1 MYGCLVIVM
10 EKAIL
15 VTVDLREKGE
25 WPIEDRA
32 VELKELA
39 RSSGASTV
47 GEILCHKEKP
57 SPDLFI
63 GKGKF
68 EELRLLVHQR
78 SANLVIFNNDLTP
91 TQLRNLER
99 GLGDIRTIDRT
110 QLILDIFAK
119 NARSVEGKIQVELA
133 QLEYLL
139 PRLTGKGI
147 HLSRL
152 GGGIGTRGPGEKI
165 LEYDRRRI
173 RDQIVKLKEKLEDI
187 GKRRSALRNRRSD
200 AFLTTISII
209 GYTNAGKTTLLN
221 QLTNS
226 KKLTAD
232 RLFST
237 LDPVAR
243 SYVLPNN
250 QKILFLDTV
259 GFLHNLPHHLVE
271 AFKSTLEEV
280 RMADVLLHVL
290 DASSEKIHE
299 QDEAVYKVL
308 KELGAE
314 GKVVINVLNKIDRVD
329 NPDYIKRLKID
340 FEGPV
345 FVSALTGEG
354 MPGLINA
361 ILEQVSGFVAEIKI
375 DIPNNRMDRV
385 NLIYE
390 NGKVNYREDRPESV
404 YLEATVPVRLKNL
417 LTQTTLQTDI
427 VDL

>member
-1 MYGCLVIVM
+1 M
-10 EKAIL
+10 EQAIL
-15 VTVDLREKGE
+15 VTVDLNERGE

-32 VELKELA
+32 AELKELS
-39 RSSGASTV
+39 RSSGASV
-47 GEILCHKEKP
+47 VAEMLCHKEKP

-68 EELRLLVHQR
+68 EELHQLVLQKN
-78 SANLVIFNNDLTP
+78 ANLVIFNNDLTA

-99 GLGDIRTIDRT
+99 GLGDTRTIDRT
-110 QLILDIFAK
+110 QLILDIFAR
-119 NARSVEGKIQVELA
+119 NAKSIEGKVQIELA
-133 QLEYLL
+133 QLEYML

-173 RDQIVKLKEKLEDI
+173 RDQITKLKGKLEDI
-187 GKRRSALRNRRSD
+187 EKRRNALRKRRSD
-200 AFLTTISII
+200 AFFIAVSII

-226 KKLTAD
+226 KKLVAD

-243 SYVLPNN
+243 SYILPNN

-280 RMADVLLHVL
+280 RTADILLHVL
-290 DASSEKIHE
+290 DASSDKIHDE
-299 QDEAVYKVL
+299 DEAVYKVL
-308 KELGAE
+308 KALKAE
-314 GKVVINVLNKIDRVD
+314 DKIVINVLNKIDRVKD
-329 NPDYIKRLKID
+329 LDYIKRLKKD
-340 FEGPV
+340 FENSV
-345 FVSALTGEG
+345 VVSALTGYGISDLIDEISKLLS
-354 MPGLINA
+354 GL
-361 ILEQVSGFVAEIKI
+361 VTEIKI

-390 NGKVNYREDRPESV
+390 NGKVNHREDKPESV
-404 YLEATVPVRLKNL
+404 YLEATIPVRLKNL
-417 LTQTTLQTDI
+417 L
-427 VDL
+427 

>member
-1 MYGCLVIVM
+1 M
-10 EKAIL
+10 
-15 VTVDLREKGE
+15 TVDLKERGE
-25 WPIEDRA
+25 WLLEARA
-32 VELKELA
+32 AELKELA
-39 RSSGASTV
+39 RSSGASV
-47 GEILCHKEKP
+47 IAGILCHKEKP
-57 SPDLFI
+57 TPDLFI

-68 EELRLLVHQR
+68 EELRQLVR
-78 SANLVIFNNDLTP
+78 EKKANLVIFNNDLTP
-91 TQLRNLER
+91 TQLRNIER
-99 GLGDIRTIDRT
+99 GLDDTRTIDRT
-110 QLILDIFAK
+110 QLILDIFAR
-119 NARSVEGKIQVELA
+119 NARSVEGKVQIELA

-173 RDQIVKLKEKLEDI
+173 RDQIAKLKEKLLDI
-187 GKRRSALRNRRSD
+187 EKRRIALRKRRSD
-200 AFLTTISII
+200 AFLTTVSII

-226 KKLTAD
+226 KKLVAN

-280 RMADVLLHVL
+280 RTADILLHVL
-290 DASSEKIHE
+290 DASSEKIHDE
-299 QDEAVYKVL
+299 DEAVYKVL
-308 KELGAE
+308 KELEAE
-314 GKVVINVLNKIDRVD
+314 NKVVINVLNKIDCVD
-329 NPDYIKRLKID
+329 NPDYLKRLKED
-340 FEGPV
+340 FHNSV
-345 FVSALTGEG
+345 FVSALTGDG
-354 MPGLINA
+354 MAGLIDE
-361 ILEQVSGFVAEIKI
+361 IQGLLSGLVTEIKI

-390 NGKVNYREDRPESV
+390 NGKVNYRLDKSESV
-404 YLEATVPVRLKNL
+404 YLEATIPVRLKYFL
-417 LTQTTLQTDI
+417 
-427 VDL
+427 

>member
-1 MYGCLVIVM
+1 M

-15 VTVDLREKGE
+15 VTVDMKERSE
-25 WPIEDRA
+25 WPLEARA
-32 VELKELA
+32 SELKELA
-39 RSSGASTV
+39 RSSGASV
-47 GEILCHKEKP
+47 LAEILCHKEKP

-68 EELRLLVHQR
+68 EELQQLV
-78 SANLVIFNNDLTP
+78 SLENANLVIFNNDLTP
-91 TQLRNLER
+91 TQLRNIEK
-99 GLGDIRTIDRT
+99 GLDGTRTVDRT
-110 QLILDIFAK
+110 QLILDIFAR
-119 NARSVEGKIQVELA
+119 NARSVEGKVQIELA

-173 RDQIVKLKEKLEDI
+173 RDQIAKLKKKLEDI
-187 GKRRSALRNRRSD
+187 EKRRTALRKRRSD
-200 AFLTTISII
+200 AFLTTVAIV

-221 QLTNS
+221 QLTDS
-226 KKLTAD
+226 KKLVAD

-280 RMADVLLHVL
+280 ATADILLHVL
-290 DASSEKIHE
+290 DASNEKIHD

-314 GKVVINVLNKIDRVD
+314 NKIIVNVLNKTDLVN
-329 NPDYIKRLKID
+329 NPDRISRLKKD
-340 FEGPV
+340 FKNAAA
-345 FVSALTGEG
+345 VSSLTGAG
-354 MPGLINA
+354 LPGLIDE
-361 ILEQVSGFVAEIKI
+361 ISELLSGLVTEIKI
-375 DIPNNRMDRV
+375 DIPNNRMDLV
-385 NLIYE
+385 NMIYE
-390 NGKVNYREDRPESV
+390 NGRVNRREDRPDSV
-404 YLEATVPVRLKNL
+404 YLEAAIPVRLKNL
-417 LTQTTLQTDI
+417 FESIISATLGS
-427 VDL
+427 

>member
-1 MYGCLVIVM
+1 M

-39 RSSGASTV
+39 RSSGASIV

-119 NARSVEGKIQVELA
+119 NARSVEGKIQIELA

-314 GKVVINVLNKIDRVD
+314 GKVVINVLNKIDQVD
-329 NPDYIKRLKID
+329 NPDYIKRLKRD

-345 FVSALTGEG
+345 FVSALRGEG
-354 MPGLINA
+354 IPDLISA

-375 DIPNNRMDRV
+375 DIPNYRMDRV

-390 NGKVNYREDRPESV
+390 NGKVTKREDRPESV

>member
-1 MYGCLVIVM
+1 M

-15 VTVDLREKGE
+15 VTVDMKERSE
-25 WPIEDRA
+25 WPLEARA
-32 VELKELA
+32 AELKELA
-39 RSSGASTV
+39 RSSGASV
-47 GEILCHKEKP
+47 LAEMLCHKEKP
-57 SPDLFI
+57 SPALFI

-68 EELRLLVHQR
+68 EELQQLVSR
-78 SANLVIFNNDLTP
+78 ENANLVIFNNDLTP
-91 TQLRNLER
+91 TQLRNIEK
-99 GLGDIRTIDRT
+99 GLDDVRTIDRT
-110 QLILDIFAK
+110 QLILDIFAR
-119 NARSVEGKIQVELA
+119 NARSVEGKVQIELA

-165 LEYDRRRI
+165 LEYNRRRI
-173 RDQIVKLKEKLEDI
+173 RDQIAKLKGKLEDI
-187 GKRRSALRNRRSD
+187 KNRRTALRKRRSD
-200 AFLTTISII
+200 AFFTTVAII

-226 KKLTAD
+226 KKLVAD

-280 RMADVLLHVL
+280 VTADILLHVL
-290 DASSEKIHE
+290 DASNEKIHDE
-299 QDEAVYKVL
+299 DEAVYKVL

-314 GKVVINVLNKIDRVD
+314 KKIIINVLNKIDLVD
-329 NPDYIKRLKID
+329 NPDRISRLKKD
-340 FEGPV
+340 FEDSIV
-345 FVSALTGEG
+345 VSSLTGAG
-354 MPGLINA
+354 MPGLIDE
-361 ILEQVSGFVAEIKI
+361 ISGLLSGLVTDIKV
-375 DIPNNRMDRV
+375 DIPNYRMDLV
-385 NLIYE
+385 NMVYE
-390 NGKVNYREDRPESV
+390 NGRVNHREDKPDSV
-404 YLEATVPVRLKNL
+404 YLEATVPVRL
-417 LTQTTLQTDI
+417 TQKIFLDK
-427 VDL
+427 

>member
-1 MYGCLVIVM
+1 
-10 EKAIL
+10 
-15 VTVDLREKGE
+15 
-25 WPIEDRA
+25 
-32 VELKELA
+32 
-39 RSSGASTV
+39 
-47 GEILCHKEKP
+47 EILCHKDKP

-68 EELRLLVHQR
+68 EELAELVRQKN
-78 SANLVIFNNDLTP
+78 SDLVIFNNDLTP

-99 GLGDIRTIDRT
+99 GLSDTMTIDRT
-110 QLILDIFAK
+110 QLILDIFAR
-119 NARSVEGKIQVELA
+119 NAKSVEGKIQVELA

-173 RDQIVKLKEKLEDI
+173 RDQIARLKENLEDI
-187 GKRRSALRNRRSD
+187 EKRRAALRKRRSD
-200 AFLTTISII
+200 AFFTAISII

-226 KKLTAD
+226 KKLTAN

-243 SYVLPNN
+243 GYVLPNN

-280 RMADVLLHVL
+280 RMADILLHVL
-290 DASSEKIHE
+290 DASSEKIYDE
-299 QDEAVYKVL
+299 DEAVYKVL
-308 KELGAE
+308 KELGA
-314 GKVVINVLNKIDRVD
+314 GNKIIINVLNKIDLVD
-329 NPDYIKRLKID
+329 NPDHMNRLKKD
-340 FEGPV
+340 FRNPV
-345 FVSALTGEG
+345 FVSALTGDGISNLIEEITELLS
-354 MPGLINA
+354 GL
-361 ILEQVSGFVAEIKI
+361 VTEIKVE
-375 DIPNNRMDRV
+375 IPNNRMDRV

-390 NGKVNYREDRPESV
+390 NGKVTHREDKPDSV
-404 YLEATVPVRLKNL
+404 YLEAIIPVRLKNL
-417 LTQTTLQTDI
+417 LLPI
-427 VDL
+427 SPSS

>member
-1 MYGCLVIVM
+1 M

-15 VTVDLREKGE
+15 VTVDLNERGE
-25 WPIEDRA
+25 WPLEARVA
-32 VELKELA
+32 ELRELA
-39 RSSGASTV
+39 RSSGASV
-47 GEILCHKEKP
+47 AAEISCHKEKP

-68 EELRLLVHQR
+68 EELAELVRQKN
-78 SANLVIFNNDLTP
+78 ANLVIFNNDLTP

-99 GLGDIRTIDRT
+99 GLGDTRTIDRT
-110 QLILDIFAK
+110 QLILDIFAR
-119 NARSVEGKIQVELA
+119 NAKSVEGKIQVELA

-173 RDQIVKLKEKLEDI
+173 RDQIARLKENLEDM
-187 GKRRSALRNRRSD
+187 GKRRAALRKRRSD
-200 AFLTTISII
+200 AFFTAISII

-280 RMADVLLHVL
+280 KMADILLHVL
-290 DASSEKIHE
+290 DASSEKIHDE
-299 QDEAVYKVL
+299 DEAVYKVL
-308 KELGAE
+308 KELGA
-314 GKVVINVLNKIDRVD
+314 GNKIIINVLNKIDLAD
-329 NPDYIKRLKID
+329 NPDRMNRLKKD
-340 FEGPV
+340 FRNPV
-345 FVSALTGEG
+345 FVSALTGDGISNLIEEITELLS
-354 MPGLINA
+354 GL
-361 ILEQVSGFVAEIKI
+361 VTEIKVE
-375 DIPNNRMDRV
+375 IPNNRMDRV

-390 NGKVNYREDRPESV
+390 NGKVNYREDRAESV
-404 YLEATVPVRLKNL
+404 YIEATVPVRLKDL
-417 LTQTTLQTDI
+417 L
-427 VDL
+427 

>member
-1 MYGCLVIVM
+1 M

-15 VTVDLREKGE
+15 VTVDMNEKLE
-25 WPIEDRA
+25 WPLEARA
-32 VELKELA
+32 AELKELA
-39 RSSGASTV
+39 RSSGASV
-47 GEILCHKEKP
+47 VAEILCHKEKP

-68 EELRLLVHQR
+68 EELCQLVYQKK
-78 SANLVIFNNDLTP
+78 ANLVIFNNDLTP
-91 TQLRNLER
+91 TQLRNIEK
-99 GLGDIRTIDRT
+99 GMADIRTIDRT

-119 NARSVEGKIQVELA
+119 NARSVEGKVQIELA

-152 GGGIGTRGPGEKI
+152 GGGIGTRGPGEKL
-165 LEYDRRRI
+165 LEYDRRKIKRSI
-173 RDQIVKLKEKLEDI
+173 LKLKEKLLDI
-187 GKRRSALRNRRSD
+187 EKRRTALRKRRSEAM
-200 AFLTTISII
+200 LTTVAII

-226 KKLTAD
+226 KNLVAN

-243 SYVLPNN
+243 SYTLPNN
-250 QKILFLDTV
+250 QKVLFLDTV

-280 RMADVLLHVL
+280 KMADILLHVL

-308 KELGAE
+308 KELEAE
-314 GKVVINVLNKIDRVD
+314 NKIVIEVLNKIDLVD
-329 NPDYIKRLKID
+329 SPDRINRLKKD
-340 FEGPV
+340 FEKSTL
-345 FVSALTGEG
+345 VSSLTGLG
-354 MPGLINA
+354 MPMLIEEISQLLSGL
-361 ILEQVSGFVAEIKI
+361 VTDIKI
-375 DIPNNRMDRV
+375 DVPNNRMDLV

-390 NGKVNYREDRPESV
+390 NGKVNYREDRLESV
-404 YLEATVPVRLKNL
+404 YLEATIPVRLKHL
-417 LTQTTLQTDI
+417 I
-427 VDL
+427 

>member
-1 MYGCLVIVM
+1 M

-15 VTVDLREKGE
+15 VTVDMKERSE
-25 WPIEDRA
+25 WPLEARA
-32 VELKELA
+32 AELKELA
-39 RSSGASTV
+39 RSSGASV
-47 GEILCHKEKP
+47 AAEILCRKDKP

-68 EELRLLVHQR
+68 EELQQLVSR
-78 SANLVIFNNDLTP
+78 ENANLVIFNNDLTP
-91 TQLRNLER
+91 TQLRNIEK
-99 GLGDIRTIDRT
+99 GLDGIRTIDRT
-110 QLILDIFAK
+110 QLILDIFAR
-119 NARSVEGKIQVELA
+119 NARSVEGKVQIELA

-147 HLSRL
+147 QLSRL

-173 RDQIVKLKEKLEDI
+173 RDQIAKLKRKLEDI
-187 GKRRSALRNRRSD
+187 EKRRTALRKRRSD
-200 AFLTTISII
+200 AFFTTVAIV

-221 QLTNS
+221 QLTDS
-226 KKLTAD
+226 KKLVAD

-280 RMADVLLHVL
+280 ATADILLHVL
-290 DASSEKIHE
+290 DASSEKIHDE
-299 QDEAVYKVL
+299 DEAVYKVL

-314 GKVVINVLNKIDRVD
+314 NKIIVNVLNKIDLVD
-329 NPDYIKRLKID
+329 NPDRINRLKKD
-340 FEGPV
+340 FENAV
-345 FVSALTGEG
+345 AVSSLTGTG
-354 MPGLINA
+354 FPGLIDE
-361 ILEQVSGFVAEIKI
+361 ISGLLSGLVTEIKI
-375 DIPNNRMDRV
+375 DIPNNRMGLV
-385 NLIYE
+385 NMIYE
-390 NGKVNYREDRPESV
+390 NGRVNHREDKPESV
-404 YLEATVPVRLKNL
+404 YLEATIPVRFKNL
-417 LTQTTLQTDI
+417 FE
-427 VDL
+427 

>member
-1 MYGCLVIVM
+1 M

-15 VTVDLREKGE
+15 VTVDMNEKLE
-25 WPIEDRA
+25 WPLEARA
-32 VELKELA
+32 AELKELA
-39 RSSGASTV
+39 RSSGASV
-47 GEILCHKEKP
+47 VAEILCHKEKP

-68 EELRLLVHQR
+68 EELCQLVYQKK
-78 SANLVIFNNDLTP
+78 ANLVIFNNDLTP
-91 TQLRNLER
+91 TQLRNLEL

-119 NARSVEGKIQVELA
+119 NARSVEGKVQIELA

-152 GGGIGTRGPGEKI
+152 GGGIGTRGPGEKL
-165 LEYDRRRI
+165 LEYDRRKIKRSI
-173 RDQIVKLKEKLEDI
+173 LKLKEKLGDI
-187 GKRRSALRNRRSD
+187 EKRRTALRKRRSEAM
-200 AFLTTISII
+200 LTTVAII

-226 KKLTAD
+226 KNLTAN

-243 SYVLPNN
+243 SYTLPNN
-250 QKILFLDTV
+250 QKVLFLDTV

-280 RMADVLLHVL
+280 KMADILLHVL

-308 KELGAE
+308 KELEAE
-314 GKVVINVLNKIDRVD
+314 NKIVIEVLNKIDLVD
-329 NPDYIKRLKID
+329 SPDRINRLKKD
-340 FEGPV
+340 FEKSTL
-345 FVSALTGEG
+345 VSSLTGLG
-354 MPGLINA
+354 MPMLIEEISQLLSGL
-361 ILEQVSGFVAEIKI
+361 VTDIKI
-375 DIPNNRMDRV
+375 DVPNNRMDLV

-390 NGKVNYREDRPESV
+390 NGKVNYREDRLESV
-404 YLEATVPVRLKNL
+404 YMEATIPVRLKHL
-417 LTQTTLQTDI
+417 I
-427 VDL
+427 PSCY

>member
-1 MYGCLVIVM
+1 M

-15 VTVDLREKGE
+15 VTVDMNEKLE
-25 WPIEDRA
+25 WPLEARA
-32 VELKELA
+32 AELKELA
-39 RSSGASTV
+39 RSSGASV
-47 GEILCHKEKP
+47 VAEILCHKEKP

-68 EELRLLVHQR
+68 EELCQLVYQKK
-78 SANLVIFNNDLTP
+78 ANLVIFNNDLTP
-91 TQLRNLER
+91 TQLRNIEK
-99 GLGDIRTIDRT
+99 GLADIRTIDRT

-119 NARSVEGKIQVELA
+119 NARSVEGKVQIELA

-152 GGGIGTRGPGEKI
+152 GGGIGTRGPGEKL
-165 LEYDRRRI
+165 LEYDRRKIKRSI
-173 RDQIVKLKEKLEDI
+173 LKLKEKLGDI
-187 GKRRSALRNRRSD
+187 EKRRTALRKRRSEAM
-200 AFLTTISII
+200 LTTVAII

-226 KKLTAD
+226 KNLVAN

-243 SYVLPNN
+243 SYKLPNN
-250 QKILFLDTV
+250 QKVLFLDTV

-280 RMADVLLHVL
+280 KMADILLHVL

-308 KELGAE
+308 KELEAE
-314 GKVVINVLNKIDRVD
+314 NKIVINVLNKIDLVD
-329 NPDYIKRLKID
+329 SPDRINRLKKD
-340 FEGPV
+340 FEKSTL
-345 FVSALTGEG
+345 VSSLTGLG
-354 MPGLINA
+354 MPMLIEEISQLLSGL
-361 ILEQVSGFVAEIKI
+361 VTDIKI
-375 DIPNNRMDRV
+375 DVPNNRMDLV

-390 NGKVNYREDRPESV
+390 NGKVNYREDRAESV
-404 YLEATVPVRLKNL
+404 YLEATIPVRLKHL
-417 LTQTTLQTDI
+417 I
-427 VDL
+427 

>member
-1 MYGCLVIVM
+1 M

-15 VTVDLREKGE
+15 VTVDLNERGE

-32 VELKELA
+32 AELKELS
-39 RSSGASTV
+39 RSSGASV
-47 GEILCHKEKP
+47 AAEMLCHKEKP
-57 SPDLFI
+57 TPDLFI

-68 EELRLLVHQR
+68 EELHQLVLEKK
-78 SANLVIFNNDLTP
+78 ANLVIFNNDLTA

-99 GLGDIRTIDRT
+99 GLGDTRTIDRT
-110 QLILDIFAK
+110 QLILDIFAR
-119 NARSVEGKIQVELA
+119 NAKSVEGKVQIELA
-133 QLEYLL
+133 QLEYML

-173 RDQIVKLKEKLEDI
+173 RDQITRLKGKLEDI
-187 GKRRSALRNRRSD
+187 EKRRSALRKRRSD
-200 AFLTTISII
+200 AFLTAVSII

-226 KKLTAD
+226 KKLVAD

-280 RMADVLLHVL
+280 KTADILLHVL
-290 DASSEKIHE
+290 DASSDRIHDE
-299 QDEAVYKVL
+299 DEAVYKVL
-308 KELGAE
+308 KALEAE
-314 GKVVINVLNKIDRVD
+314 NKIVINVLNKIDRVKD
-329 NPDYIKRLKID
+329 LDYIKRLKKD
-340 FEGPV
+340 FENSV
-345 FVSALTGEG
+345 SVSALTGDGISDLIDEITKLLS
-354 MPGLINA
+354 GL
-361 ILEQVSGFVAEIKI
+361 VTEIKI

-390 NGKVNYREDRPESV
+390 NGKVNYREDKPESV
-404 YLEATVPVRLKNL
+404 YIEATIPVRLKNL
-417 LTQTTLQTDI
+417 L
-427 VDL
+427 

>member
-1 MYGCLVIVM
+1 M

-15 VTVDLREKGE
+15 VTVDMKEKFE
-25 WPIEDRA
+25 WPLEARA
-32 VELKELA
+32 AELKELA
-39 RSSGASTV
+39 RSSGASV
-47 GEILCHKEKP
+47 AAEILCRKEKP

-68 EELRLLVHQR
+68 EELQQLVSR
-78 SANLVIFNNDLTP
+78 ENANLVIFNNDLTP
-91 TQLRNLER
+91 TQLRNIEK
-99 GLGDIRTIDRT
+99 GLDGIRTIDRT
-110 QLILDIFAK
+110 QLILDIFAR
-119 NARSVEGKIQVELA
+119 NARSVEGKVQIELA

-173 RDQIVKLKEKLEDI
+173 RDQIAKLKRKLEDI
-187 GKRRSALRNRRSD
+187 EKRRAALRKRRSD
-200 AFLTTISII
+200 AFFTTVAIV

-221 QLTNS
+221 QLTDS
-226 KKLTAD
+226 KKLVAN

-280 RMADVLLHVL
+280 STADILLHVL
-290 DASSEKIHE
+290 DASSEKIH
-299 QDEAVYKVL
+299 DEDKAVYKVL

-314 GKVVINVLNKIDRVD
+314 NKIIINVLNKIDLVV
-329 NPDYIKRLKID
+329 NPDRISRLKKD
-340 FEGPV
+340 FKNAV
-345 FVSALTGEG
+345 TISSLTGVG
-354 MPGLINA
+354 FPGLIDE
-361 ILEQVSGFVAEIKI
+361 ISGLLSGLVTDIKI
-375 DIPNNRMDRV
+375 DIPHNRMDLV
-385 NLIYE
+385 NMIYE
-390 NGKVNYREDRPESV
+390 NGRVNHREDKPESV
-404 YLEATVPVRLKNL
+404 YLEATIPVRLKNIL
-417 LTQTTLQTDI
+417 
-427 VDL
+427 

>member
-1 MYGCLVIVM
+1 M

-15 VTVDLREKGE
+15 VTVDFDDRLE
-25 WPIEDRA
+25 WSIEARA
-32 VELKELA
+32 AELKELA
-39 RSSGASTV
+39 RSSGASV
-47 GEILCHKEKP
+47 AAEILCHREKP

-68 EELRLLVHQR
+68 EELRQLVHQKKA
-78 SANLVIFNNDLTP
+78 SLVIFNNDLTP
-91 TQLRNLER
+91 TQLRNLEK
-99 GLGDIRTIDRT
+99 GLEDVRTIDRT
-110 QLILDIFAK
+110 QLILDIFAR
-119 NARSVEGKIQVELA
+119 NARSVEGKVQIELA

-173 RDQIVKLKEKLEDI
+173 RNQITKLKGTLEDI
-187 GKRRSALRNRRSD
+187 GKRRAALRKRRSE
-200 AFLTTISII
+200 AFFTTISII

-226 KKLTAD
+226 KKLVANQ
-232 RLFST
+232 LFST

-280 RMADVLLHVL
+280 KTADILLHVL
-290 DASSEKIHE
+290 DASSEKINE
-299 QDEAVYKVL
+299 QDESVYKVL
-308 KELGAE
+308 KELKAQD
-314 GKVVINVLNKIDRVD
+314 KIIINVLNKIDLVD
-329 NPDYIKRLKID
+329 DPDYINRLKRD
-340 FEGPV
+340 FEDPIL
-345 FVSALTGEG
+345 VSALTGKG
-354 MPGLINA
+354 MPLLIDEISNLLSGL
-361 ILEQVSGFVAEIKI
+361 VTEIKVE
-375 DIPNNRMDRV
+375 IPNNRMDKV
-385 NLIYE
+385 NMIYE
-390 NGKVNYREDRPESV
+390 NGKVNYREDKPDSV
-404 YLEATVPVRLKNL
+404 YLEATIPVRLKSSL
-417 LTQTTLQTDI
+417 S
-427 VDL
+427 

>member
-1 MYGCLVIVM
+1 M
-10 EKAIL
+10 EKAVL
-15 VTVDLREKGE
+15 VTVDMNERFE
-25 WPIEDRA
+25 WPLEARA
-32 VELKELA
+32 AELKELA
-39 RSSGASTV
+39 CSSGASV
-47 GEILCHKEKP
+47 VAEILCHKEKP

-68 EELRLLVHQR
+68 EELCQLVYQKK
-78 SANLVIFNNDLTP
+78 ANLVIFNNDLTP
-91 TQLRNLER
+91 TQLRNIEK
-99 GLGDIRTIDRT
+99 GMADIRTIDRT

-119 NARSVEGKIQVELA
+119 NARSVEGKVQIELA

-152 GGGIGTRGPGEKI
+152 GGGIGTRGPGEKL
-165 LEYDRRRI
+165 LEYDRRKIKRSI
-173 RDQIVKLKEKLEDI
+173 LKLKEKLGDI
-187 GKRRSALRNRRSD
+187 EKRRTALRKRRSEAM
-200 AFLTTISII
+200 LTTVAII

-226 KKLTAD
+226 KNLVAN

-243 SYVLPNN
+243 SYTLPNN
-250 QKILFLDTV
+250 QKVLFLDTV

-280 RMADVLLHVL
+280 KMADILLHVL

-308 KELGAE
+308 KELEAE
-314 GKVVINVLNKIDRVD
+314 NKIVIEVLNKIDLVD
-329 NPDYIKRLKID
+329 SPDRINRLKKD
-340 FEGPV
+340 FEKSTL
-345 FVSALTGEG
+345 VSSLTGLG
-354 MPGLINA
+354 MPMLIEEISQLLSGL
-361 ILEQVSGFVAEIKI
+361 VTDIKI
-375 DIPNNRMDRV
+375 DVPNNRMDLV

-390 NGKVNYREDRPESV
+390 NGKVNYREDRLESV
-404 YLEATVPVRLKNL
+404 YLEATIPVRLKHL
-417 LTQTTLQTDI
+417 I
-427 VDL
+427 

>member
-1 MYGCLVIVM
+1 MAGINM

-15 VTVDLREKGE
+15 VTVDLNERGE
-25 WPIEDRA
+25 WPLEARA
-32 VELKELA
+32 AELRELV
-39 RSSGASTV
+39 RSSGASV
-47 GEILCHKEKP
+47 VAEILCHKDKP

-68 EELRLLVHQR
+68 EELAELVCQKN
-78 SANLVIFNNDLTP
+78 SDLVIFNNDLTP

-99 GLGDIRTIDRT
+99 GLSDTRTIDRT
-110 QLILDIFAK
+110 QLILDIFAR
-119 NARSVEGKIQVELA
+119 NAKSVEGKIQVELA

-173 RDQIVKLKEKLEDI
+173 RDQIARLKENLEDI
-187 GKRRSALRNRRSD
+187 EKRRAALRKRRSD
-200 AFLTTISII
+200 AFFTAISII

-226 KKLTAD
+226 KKLTAN

-243 SYVLPNN
+243 GYVLPNN

-280 RMADVLLHVL
+280 RMADILLHVL
-290 DASSEKIHE
+290 DASSEKIYDE
-299 QDEAVYKVL
+299 DEAVYKVL
-308 KELGAE
+308 KELGA
-314 GKVVINVLNKIDRVD
+314 GNKIIINVLNKIDLVD
-329 NPDYIKRLKID
+329 NPDHMNRLKKD
-340 FEGPV
+340 FRNPV
-345 FVSALTGEG
+345 FISALTGDGISNLIEEITELLS
-354 MPGLINA
+354 GL
-361 ILEQVSGFVAEIKI
+361 VTEIKVE
-375 DIPNNRMDRV
+375 IPNNRMDRV

-390 NGKVNYREDRPESV
+390 NGKVTHREDKPDSV
-404 YLEATVPVRLKNL
+404 YLEAIIPVRLKNL
-417 LTQTTLQTDI
+417 LLPI
-427 VDL
+427 SPSS